1 MGGTMRR
8 VFLLFLSMTL
18 TFGAVSAQNRKGT
31 IEITGDIKVGELVKK
46 HVEFNERLRT
56 VPGYR
61 VQIAALSGP
70 NSRNQA
76 FELKSRFKESYPDV
90 EVYIVFSEPNF
101 RVKVGDFTSKLDA
114 YVFMQRIKDTYPGTI
129 VRENVYPV
137 HLDWSEMI
145 PETDEDADM

>member
-1 MGGTMRR
+1 MSTKNVVLMA
-8 VFLLFLSMTL
+8 LFMTL
-18 TFGAVSAQNRKGT
+18 GVVSVFAQGRKGT
-31 IEITGDIKVGELVKK
+31 IEITGDTKVSELVRK
-46 HVEFNERLRT
+46 HIEFNERLRT

-61 VQIAALSGP
+61 IQIAALSGP

-76 FELKSRFKESYPDV
+76 FDLKGRFKEIYPDV

-114 YVFMQRIKDTYPGTI
+114 YVFMQKIKDVYPGTI

-137 HLDWSEMI
+137 HFDWSEI
-145 PETDEDADM
+145 VPETDADADM

>member
-1 MGGTMRR
+1 MKKI
-8 VFLLFLSMTL
+8 LLIALCMTL
-18 TFGAVSAQNRKGT
+18 GVLHVAAQNRKGI
-31 IEITGDIKVGELVKK
+31 IEITGDVKVSELVKK
-46 HVEFNERLRT
+46 HIEFNERLRT

-76 FELKSRFKESYPDV
+76 FELKGRFKEMYPDV

-101 RVKVGDFTSKLDA
+101 RIKVGDFTSKLDA
-114 YVFMQRIKDTYPGTI
+114 YVFMQKIKDVYPGTI

-137 HLDWSEMI
+137 HLDWSEI
-145 PETDEDADM
+145 VPETDEDADM

>member
-1 MGGTMRR
+1 
-8 VFLLFLSMTL
+8 MTL

>member
-1 MGGTMRR
+1 MRR

-18 TFGAVSAQNRKGT
+18 TFSAVSAQNRKGT